1 MIFIVDTNRIIAGLL
16 RDSTSRKI
24 LLNKRFEFYA
34 PDYLLLEIQKHK
46 KLILKKSK
54 LSKSKL
60 QIIFDLLIERINIVP
75 KSKIEGYINEAKEI
89 IGDIDPDD
97 VPFIALALAIP
108 NNGIWSDDKHLK
120 KQNTVK
126 IWSTKDMTQILLR

>member
-1 MIFIVDTNRIIAGLL
+1 MILIVDTNRIIAGLL

-24 LLNKRFEFYA
+24 LLNKKFEFYA
-34 PDYLLLEIQKHK
+34 PDYLLFEIQKHK

-54 LSKSKL
+54 LPKSKF

-75 KSKIEGYINEAKEI
+75 KSEIQDFIKEANEI
-89 IGDIDPDD
+89 IGNIDIDD

-120 KQNTVK
+120 KQNTVN
-126 IWSTKDMTQILLR
+126 ILSTKDFINLIK